1 VKTAA
6 TVGVACALGGLAASA
21 ALGQVSVP
29 IPTVTVPTVSVPSAT
44 VPSVT
49 VPVPTPPRPPAP
61 TVPAPVP
68 TPPPAPTPTVRTP
81 TVATP
86 AVTASARATPT
97 PSVSAGTSGGGLG
110 SNGSAPSGGGS
121 SGSQGYGTPVGS
133 TPGTPA
139 SGTTAGSPAA
149 AAATAA
155 SGEPHGRTTRPWIA
169 VRGPAKRRTATFVF
183 RLGRRGAVEIT
194 VVQVSPVCRIA
205 AKFRVGGRAGTN
217 RVTIGRG
224 AHGAELT
231 PGTYRVVGRTR
242 DGRVV
247 LRQVVVVV
255 QARAPSPAAL
265 AFARRS
271 NVCGARG
278 ITGAGSTTGSLA
290 AASLAGPGDGSQSTI
305 TRNQRQ
311 SGESEATGD
320 ARGGRPLTSGISD
333 AVAQATRDPLV
344 ILLLGLSALIF
355 AVAAMPRTAI
365 ADPRLLAT
373 VVSHRAELAVT
384 GAAVLALAIAA
395 MLLG

>member
-1 VKTAA
+1 MKTAA

-29 IPTVTVPTVSVPSAT
+29 VPTVTVPSVS

-49 VPVPTPPRPPAP
+49 VPVPTPPPPRPTP
-61 TVPAPVP
+61 TVPVPAP
-68 TPPPAPTPTVRTP
+68 TPPPVPTPTVRTP

-86 AVTASARATPT
+86 AVTASVQVSPS
-97 PSVSAGTSGGGLG
+97 PSVSAGTSGGGVG

-121 SGSQGYGTPVGS
+121 PGSQGYGSPTGS
-133 TPGTPA
+133 APGTPA
-139 SGTTAGSPAA
+139 SGPTPGSPAA

-155 SGEPHGRTTRPWIA
+155 SGEARGRTTRPWIA
-169 VRGPAKRRTATFVF
+169 VRGPAKRRTATLVF

-205 AKFRVGGRAGTN
+205 ARFRVGGRTGTN

-224 AHGAELT
+224 AHGTELT

-247 LRQVVVVV
+247 LRQIVVVV

-278 ITGAGSTTGSLA
+278 VIGAGSTTGSLA
-290 AASLAGPGDGSQSTI
+290 SASAAGPGGGSQSTI

-311 SGESEATGD
+311 SGEAEASGD

-344 ILLLGLSALIF
+344 ILLLGLAALVF
-355 AVAAMPRTAI
+355 AVAAMPRAAI
-365 ADPRLLAT
+365 ADPRLLAA

>member
-1 VKTAA
+1 MKTAA

-29 IPTVTVPTVSVPSAT
+29 VPTVTVPTVSVPSL
-44 VPSVT
+44 T
-49 VPVPTPPRPPAP
+49 VPVPPPPPPP
-61 TVPAPVP
+61 TVPV
-68 TPPPAPTPTVRTP
+68 PAPTPPSPVPTP

-86 AVTASARATPT
+86 VVTASVQVSPT
-97 PSVSAGTSGGGLG
+97 PSVSAGTSGGGVG
-110 SNGSAPSGGGS
+110 SIGSTTSGGGS
-121 SGSQGYGTPVGS
+121 SGSQSYGSPTGS
-133 TPGTPA
+133 APGTSA

-155 SGEPHGRTTRPWIA
+155 SGEARGRTTRSWIA
-169 VRGPAKRRTATFVF
+169 VRGPAKRRTATLVF
-183 RLGRRGAVEIT
+183 RLGRRGAVDIT

-217 RVTIGRG
+217 RVTIGHG
-224 AHGAELT
+224 AHGTELT

-242 DGRVV
+242 NGRVV
-247 LRQVVVVV
+247 LRQIVVVV

-278 ITGAGSTTGSLA
+278 VIGAGSTTGSLA
-290 AASLAGPGDGSQSTI
+290 SASLAGPGSRSQSTI
-305 TRNQRQ
+305 TRDQRQ
-311 SGESEATGD
+311 SGEAEASGD

-333 AVAQATRDPLV
+333 AVAQAARDPLV
-344 ILLLGLSALIF
+344 ILLLGLAALVF
-355 AVAAMPRTAI
+355 AVAAMPRAAI

-373 VVSHRAELAVT
+373 VVSHRAALAVT